1 MPPLRQ
7 SILLGFLIQWQQ
19 ILAYILQEG
28 ELPEPAGKQWMTA
41 WALGAGGGRKV
52 CTLCQHSVLG
62 REGPWEAGLGVSP
75 PQELWVTSYFPV
87 VGVSWCPLPC
97 LQSSVLGELAEEC
110 ILLESEIASYSILN
124 SKSQLALINFQ
135 KFQLISSRL
144 LVWWLPLPPSE
155 GKQLI
160 TFCLR
165 RLVLL
170 GVLFICLPNRF
181 RPRKVMS
188 LQIIFFSLLDWE

>member
-1 MPPLRQ
+1 MLYKHKRPEGVEFSMPPLRQ

-62 REGPWEAGLGVSP
+62 REGPWEAGLGVSL

-97 LQSSVLGELAEEC
+97 LQSSVSGELAEEC

-165 RLVLL
+165 RACAL
-170 GVLFICLPNRF
+170 GSFVHLFA
-181 RPRKVMS
+181 
-188 LQIIFFSLLDWE
+188 